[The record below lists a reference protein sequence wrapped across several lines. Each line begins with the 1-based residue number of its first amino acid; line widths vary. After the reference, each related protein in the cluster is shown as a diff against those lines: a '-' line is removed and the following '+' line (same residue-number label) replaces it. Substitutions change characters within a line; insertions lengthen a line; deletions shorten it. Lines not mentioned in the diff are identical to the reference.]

1 MAEQDFRV
9 QKGIVVGNG
18 DVTVP
23 SDHSVFAGIFDTNVA
38 AAGVTLTGITLAA
51 DGSDSNIDVNVNPK
65 GTGALVVS
73 KVSIGGGDISGTTIN
88 GSTIGATTAVTSV
101 KTNSMQLLS
110 NTNKVTTVTG
120 HAAAQD
126 SITYQLPDDHPA
138 STGYVLSS
146 TTGGVMS
153 WVDRSAS
160 SGTITALND
169 HSGNGNSLITI
180 NGSTTT
186 ELDVEATATYDGQT
200 LHINT
205 ATDNTPAQ
213 LLLEHSYNDVAGT
226 NFMFRLDK
234 GAAGAANDVLGNIK
248 WQGDDADQNQTDY
261 ALIKG
266 DVVAATAGSEE
277 GRLTVQLAQTSNGAL
292 ADVLVLTGG
301 DETDG
306 TSSKVLI
313 KGDLQVDGD
322 TTTVNTA
329 TLEVEDLN
337 ITVAK
342 GAADSSAADGAGLTV
357 AGASA
362 TLNYSH
368 SGTKWTMNKPLD
380 ITGALTADTSL
391 TLDGVTISTAE
402 IGVLDGVTPGTV
414 TASKALVVDGSKD
427 IGTLGTVTAATLTA
441 TTALTAPSLSVD
453 SVAVLDTSSAN
464 GTSFSG
470 SAVDLATYA
479 FATYRTVKFVG
490 HIVDDSTHE
499 TDAFEILV
507 TYDGASGPGA
517 TSDVHMTTY
526 AYISSNDTPMGTF
539 AAVKSGSNVALQFTN
554 TVMNFTGSY
563 AVTTTQLIKT

>member
-1 MAEQDFRV
+1 MGEQDFRV

-23 SDHSVFAGIFDTNVA
+23 SDHSVFAGTFDTNVA
-38 AAGVTLTGITLAA
+38 AAGLTLTGITLAA
-51 DGSDSNIDVNVNPK
+51 DGSDSNIDININPK
-65 GTGALVVS
+65 GTGNLVVG

-88 GSTIGATTAVTSV
+88 GPSTIGATTAVTSV
-101 KTNSMQLLS
+101 KTNSLQLLS
-110 NTNKVTTVTG
+110 NTNKVTTITG
-120 HAAAQD
+120 HASAAD
-126 SITYQLPDDHPA
+126 SITYQLPSDHA
-138 STGYVLSS
+138 SSNGYVLSS
-146 TTGGVMS
+146 TTAGVMS
-153 WVDRSAS
+153 WVAQNV
-160 SGTITALND
+160 GTITALNNQ
-169 HSGNGNSLITI
+169 SANRLVTI
-180 NGSTTT
+180 GSTTT
-186 ELDVEATATYDGQT
+186 ELDGEATATYNGQT

-205 ATDNTPAQ
+205 TTDNTPAQ
-213 LLLEHSYNDVAGT
+213 LLLEHTYNDVAGP

-248 WQGDDADQNQTDY
+248 WQGGDADQNQTDY

-266 DVVAATAGSEE
+266 DVLAATAGSEE

-342 GAADSSAADGAGLTV
+342 GAADSSAANGAGLTV

-362 TLNYSH
+362 TFNYSH

-391 TLDGVTISTAE
+391 TLDSTTITTAE
-402 IGVLDGVTPGTV
+402 IGVLDSVTPGTV
-414 TASKALVVDGSKD
+414 AASKALVVDSSKD
-427 IGTLGTVTAATLTA
+427 LSTIRNLTSDGAIRGAT
-441 TTALTAPSLSVD
+441 LSVD
-453 SVAVLDTSSAN
+453 AVAIIDTATQATNQSWSNGESKTLYTYVAN
-464 GTSFSG
+464 
-470 SAVDLATYA
+470 
-479 FATYRTVKFVG
+479 TYRSVKLVG
-490 HIVDDSTHE
+490 EISDGTHVDV
-499 TDAFEILV
+499 FEALV
-507 TYDGASGPGA
+507 TWKGTGSTPSAS
-517 TSDVHMTTY
+517 SDVHLTTY
-526 AYISSNDTPMGTF
+526 AYIASSGTPLGTLS
-539 AAVKSGSNVALQFTN
+539 AVKDTN
-554 TVMNFTGSY
+554 NIDINFTVGGSGAGNY
-563 AVTTTQLIKT
+563 RWTITSTQLVNNYAN

>member
-9 QKGIVVGNG
+9 QKGIVVGDG

-23 SDHSVFAGIFDTNVA
+23 SDHSVLAGTFDTNVA
-38 AAGVTLTGITLAA
+38 AAGVTLTGTTLAA

-65 GTGALVVS
+65 GTGSLVVG
-73 KVSIGGGDISGTTIN
+73 KVAIGGGSISSTAIEG
-88 GSTIGATTAVTSV
+88 GTIGASTSVTSV

-110 NTNKVTTVTG
+110 NTNKVTTITG
-120 HAAAQD
+120 HASAAD
-126 SITYQLPDDHPA
+126 SITYQLPSDHP
-138 STGYVLSS
+138 SSSGYVLAS

-160 SGTITALND
+160 AGTITALNN
-169 HSGNGNSLITI
+169 HSGNENSLVTI
-180 NGSTTT
+180 GSTTT
-186 ELDVEATATYDGQT
+186 QLDAESTVKYNGQT

-205 ATDNTPAQ
+205 TADNTPAQ

-266 DVVAATAGSEE
+266 DIVAATAGSEE

-322 TTTVNTA
+322 TTTLNTQ
-329 TLEVEDLN
+329 TLEVEDLL

-342 GAADSSAADGAGLTV
+342 NATNSSEANNAGLTV

-362 TLNYSH
+362 SLYFTNA
-368 SGTKWTMNKPLD
+368 GAKWNMNKPLD
-380 ITGALTADTSL
+380 VSGTLTANTSL
-391 TLDGVTISTAE
+391 TLDSTTITTAE

-427 IGTLGTVTAATLTA
+427 IGTLGTLTAANLTA

-453 SVAVLDTSSAN
+453 SVAVLDTSTAN

-479 FATYRTVKFVG
+479 FATYRTAKFVG
-490 HIVDDSTHE
+490 HIVNDSTHE

-507 TYDGASGPGA
+507 TYDGASGPSA

-526 AYISSNDTPMGTF
+526 AYISSNDTPMGTL

-554 TVMNFTGSY
+554 TVSNFTGSY